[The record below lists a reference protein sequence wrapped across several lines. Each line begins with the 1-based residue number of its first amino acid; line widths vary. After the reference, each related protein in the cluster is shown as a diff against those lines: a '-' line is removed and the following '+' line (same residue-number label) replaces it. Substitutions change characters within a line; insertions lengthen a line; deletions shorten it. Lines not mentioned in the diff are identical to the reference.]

1 MDPTD
6 PFVTQSWI
14 MLDQQMPSGLAQL
27 FFIFLT
33 VYVLSWYAMISHKG
47 KTRTVGRFRCFIP
60 HGLWMHC
67 FICRRAVP
75 IADWT
80 KTPKKMQRLTRDRVS
95 VFFSAEEMAFWPLF
109 HRALLD
115 AVEKNSKDFSF
126 GSEEKL
132 REREIPFPV
141 LTHKDREEHL
151 LSLSVL
157 RFGFCASKTWGHQK
171 VIKDYDYS
179 ESVSNCQD
187 VLFWISTNHRGIGWR
202 LSQQSGDHVEIH
214 HFNFCLKLRFEFSRS
229 APHAWPMGTQKFP
242 HPGTQEYLGTAA
254 QGGEQLFSP
263 YFLHHVYRWLSWCL
277 IFCEFLLEQKDVW
290 NLIWKKLL
298 WDDVRIF
305 FDLLETF
312 I

>member
-1 MDPTD
+1 
-6 PFVTQSWI
+6 
-14 MLDQQMPSGLAQL
+14 
-27 FFIFLT
+27 
-33 VYVLSWYAMISHKG
+33 MISHKG

-60 HGLWMHC
+60 HVLWMHC

-95 VFFSAEEMAFWPLF
+95 VFF
-109 HRALLD
+109 LLKKWHFD
-115 AVEKNSKDFSF
+115 LCFTGHWTGHLLKKISKDFSF

-151 LSLSVL
+151 VVESSVL
-157 RFGFCASKTWGHQK
+157 RFVFFCIKDMRSSKGHQGLFWIGVK
-171 VIKDYDYS
+171 MAR
-179 ESVSNCQD
+179 CF
-187 VLFWISTNHRGIGWR
+187 LFWISTSTEELVGVYPNNRVITSKYTILTFVW
-202 LSQQSGDHVEIH
+202 SSD
-214 HFNFCLKLRFEFSRS
+214 SS
-229 APHAWPMGTQKFP
+229 SAAPHAWPMGTQKFP

-277 IFCEFLLEQKDVW
+277 IFCDFLLEQKDVW

-298 WDDVRIF
+298 WEDVRIF
-305 FDLLETF
+305 FRFVGD
-312 I
+312 IYI

>member
-1 MDPTD
+1 
-6 PFVTQSWI
+6 
-14 MLDQQMPSGLAQL
+14 
-27 FFIFLT
+27 
-33 VYVLSWYAMISHKG
+33 MISHKG

-60 HGLWMHC
+60 HVLWMHC

-95 VFFSAEEMAFWPLF
+95 VFF
-109 HRALLD
+109 LLKKWHFD
-115 AVEKNSKDFSF
+115 LCFTGHCWTLLKKNSKDFSF

-151 LSLSVL
+151 VVESSVL
-157 RFGFCASKTWGHQK
+157 RFVFFCIKDMRSSKGHQG
-171 VIKDYDYS
+171 
-179 ESVSNCQD
+179 
-187 VLFWISTNHRGIGWR
+187 LFWIGVKMARFFFLDLHFHRGIGWR

-214 HFNFCLKLRFEFSRS
+214 HFNFCLKLRFESSRS
-229 APHAWPMGTQKFP
+229 TPHAWPMGTQKFP

-277 IFCEFLLEQKDVW
+277 IFCGFLLEQKDVW

-298 WDDVRIF
+298 WEDVRIF